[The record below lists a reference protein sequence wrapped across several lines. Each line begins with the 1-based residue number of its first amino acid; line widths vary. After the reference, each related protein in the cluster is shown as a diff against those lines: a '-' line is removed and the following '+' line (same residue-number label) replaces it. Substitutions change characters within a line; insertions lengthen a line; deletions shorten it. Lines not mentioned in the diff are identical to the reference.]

1 MGITSTD
8 LVADKAF
15 KFRRR
20 IEELRSKDYYSDDP
34 KELVYLFDKVVAQ
47 ISEKIKVIR
56 EDDDIGIKRIN
67 LLLSYYHLAL
77 DEIEH
82 IELDNVPVEMLP
94 LFTRILGTL
103 KLTTILVF
111 RPNPMYNYSYFPITR
126 FINGVNKSQGYPE
139 VKDKCDIAVIS
150 FPSSERNSTLLHCSF
165 AHEIGH
171 HLNECFSIAKDIEPK
186 VLELIDRDL
195 LKKYVS
201 KFLELLSK
209 TKRVVGE
216 TEFTLDKFILREQM
230 ESFEI
235 EQFAIII
242 RKWLDEII
250 SDTIAIYLFG
260 PAFVFAITEFL
271 LSSQNAEKYSETH
284 PPIFIRLKNLMT
296 LFDELGFSKGLEEY
310 EEVIKRIDYYRT
322 ISKKTFDTKDESI
335 TGIKNMILERG
346 IVGLFEPAR
355 RLVKTRID
363 LPEGIC
369 NFEDSKYAVSAFRNL
384 ITGNEIL
391 DKNGTSRPIDAVTIL
406 NSAWIVRIN
415 FINELYS
422 ALPNVDKPEV
432 RNILDGLAL
441 KSLEL
446 QEFHSKMVQAQ

>member
-1 MGITSTD
+1 MGITSRD
-8 LVADKAF
+8 LVVDKAF
-15 KFRRR
+15 KFRKR

-34 KELVYLFDKVVAQ
+34 KALVNLFDKVAAQ
-47 ISEKIKVIR
+47 TFEKIKIIR

-77 DEIEH
+77 DEMEH

-94 LFTRILGTL
+94 LFTRILDGL

-111 RPNPMYNYSYFPITR
+111 RPNPMYNYSHFSITG
-126 FINGVNKSQGYPE
+126 FINRVNKSQGYSE
-139 VKDKCDIAVIS
+139 VKDQCEIAVIS
-150 FPSSERNSTLLHCSF
+150 FPSSEKNSTLLHCSF
-165 AHEIGH
+165 SHEIGH
-171 HLNECFSIAKDIEPK
+171 HLNECFSIARDIEPK

-201 KFLELLSK
+201 KFLESLSK

-216 TEFTLDKFILREQM
+216 TEVTLDKFILREQI
-230 ESFEI
+230 ESLGI
-235 EQFAIII
+235 EQFAVII
-242 RKWLDEII
+242 RKWLDEIV

-271 LSSQNAEKYSETH
+271 LSSQTPDKYSETH

-310 EEVIKRIDYYRT
+310 SEVVNRIDYYRT
-322 ISKKTFDTKDESI
+322 ISKNTFDTKDESI
-335 TGIKNMILERG
+335 SSIKNMILERG
-346 IVGLFEPAR
+346 IVGLFEQVR
-355 RLVKTRID
+355 SLVKARINF
-363 LPEGIC
+363 PKEIC

-384 ITGNEIL
+384 MTGNEIL
-391 DKNGTSRPIDAVTIL
+391 NENGTSRPINAITIL

-422 ALPNVDKPEV
+422 ALPNIDKSEV
-432 RNILDGLAL
+432 RSILDKLAL

-446 QEFHSKMVQAQ
+446 QEFQSKMAGAQ

>member
-1 MGITSTD
+1 
-8 LVADKAF
+8 
-15 KFRRR
+15 
-20 IEELRSKDYYSDDP
+20 
-34 KELVYLFDKVVAQ
+34 
-47 ISEKIKVIR
+47 
-56 EDDDIGIKRIN
+56 
-67 LLLSYYHLAL
+67 
-77 DEIEH
+77 
-82 IELDNVPVEMLP
+82 
-94 LFTRILGTL
+94 
-103 KLTTILVF
+103 
-111 RPNPMYNYSYFPITR
+111 
-126 FINGVNKSQGYPE
+126 
-139 VKDKCDIAVIS
+139 
-150 FPSSERNSTLLHCSF
+150 
-165 AHEIGH
+165 
-171 HLNECFSIAKDIEPK
+171 
-186 VLELIDRDL
+186 LIDRDL

-250 SDTIAIYLFG
+250 SDTTAIYLFG

-284 PPIFIRLKNLMT
+284 PPIFIRLKNLMA

-310 EEVIKRIDYYRT
+310 GEVIKRIDYYRT

-335 TGIKNMILERG
+335 SGIKNMILERG

-355 RLVKTRID
+355 SLVKTRID
-363 LPEGIC
+363 LPKGIC